1 MKKRLNSVFFG
12 VCFLAALSAQAY
24 SFIYAKGD
32 LLNSVGFGIV
42 TLITGYLLFS
52 EIRNDILR
60 KQEQIGYYADRM
72 MLQELIEWKAEFHEL
87 TNIQKA
93 SYIATK
99 KNTEVLLQELKQIT
113 SRLETLE
120 NSNASALYLV
130 AELQRRGLDGQKKAL
145 NLEVH
150 YGKEN
155 TKELLNALQTLERKI
170 DVDGKFNQIL
180 TLLEEGSISRT
191 DAVDVLNAEEK
202 KVKKVTPIYEDPNKA
217 LSAQE
222 IASLFESYGQ

>member
-24 SFIYAKGD
+24 TFIYAKGD
-32 LLNSVGFGIV
+32 LINSVGFGIV

-52 EIRNDILR
+52 EIRNDIL
-60 KQEQIGYYADRM
+60 QEQIGYYADRM

-93 SYIATK
+93 SYTATK

-120 NSNASALYLV
+120 NSNSSALYLV

-155 TKELLNALQTLERKI
+155 TKELLTALQTLEHKI

-180 TLLEEGSISRT
+180 TLLEDGSISRT
-191 DAVDVLNAEEK
+191 EAADVLNAEEK
-202 KVKKVTPIYEDPNKA
+202 KDKKVTPIYEDPNKA

-222 IASLFESYGQ
+222 IASLFESFGQ